1 MAIHRQITGWQRALN
16 TIEPMFWWVLAVS
29 MEFAGRCVTNWRSTS
44 LRDNLGVIAGH
55 PMQLV
60 ILVYMGLI
68 GLIYMAL
75 SGFIL
80 RV

>member
-1 MAIHRQITGWQRALN
+1 
-16 TIEPMFWWVLAVS
+16 
-29 MEFAGRCVTNWRSTS
+29 MEFAGRCVTNWRSAS
-44 LRDNLGVIAGH
+44 VRANLGVIAGH

-80 RV
+80 RGLVSGITNVPLPQQKSALWR